1 MIFASST
8 YEQAFL
14 LLSDQNI
21 TWKRDR
27 EDALLLALRG
37 GGKGYDPIVYGSD
50 DCIMIEELDDDDSLS
65 LSVRLVKEEE
75 DVTAFITVYF
85 AQKANKRNCFKK
97 F

>member
-1 MIFASST
+1 MFDDTHST
-8 YEQAFL
+8 RLTIIELHYEQAFL

-65 LSVRLVKEEE
+65 L
-75 DVTAFITVYF
+75 
-85 AQKANKRNCFKK
+85 C
-97 F
+97 